1 MIQNH
6 ICFAHTSMPVI
17 TVTIVPVCADAG
29 APHIYTGI
37 IYINGDIQTPRTAQC
52 TVYIEPATVA
62 DDEK

>member
-1 MIQNH
+1 
-6 ICFAHTSMPVI
+6 MPVI